1 MLSVAGFHNLI
12 SKVWR
17 RLPPRLRRW
26 SMRLANTR
34 FTVTAGAIIFNQAGQ
49 ILLLKHRF
57 RAGSGWGLPGGFL
70 ERGEQPIDALRREL
84 REELGLEIEEVEIF
98 AARSFRKPKQV
109 EVLFRGRADG
119 PVTPRTMEVERAEW
133 FSLDALPQGLP
144 RDQRRYIEQAAK
156 SM

>member
-1 MLSVAGFHNLI
+1 MAGFHNLI

-34 FTVTAGAIIFNQAGQ
+34 FTVTAGAIIFNKEGQ

-84 REELGLEIEEVEIF
+84 REELGLEIEDVEIF